1 MNVTSDA
8 FDEKSGDLRQISGED
23 QKGRKPHQCGR
34 LPFLIRRDGVWLY
47 RGSPIRRKPM
57 VCLFASALSRAA
69 DGAYWLRTPV
79 EEGTIEVEDVPFV
92 AVQLEWCGV
101 GREQR
106 LCFRTNIDQVI
117 TAGPDHP
124 ILARWNVPLDACDSA
139 PPPYITVRQ
148 AEGEL
153 PLQARIS
160 RPVWYELAA
169 LAEPGC
175 CEGQACLGVWSAGE
189 FFPLALAPRGCR
201 EGNDEDDDC

>member
-1 MNVTSDA
+1 M
-8 FDEKSGDLRQISGED
+8 
-23 QKGRKPHQCGR
+23 
-34 LPFLIRRDGVWLY
+34 IRRDGVWLY
-47 RGSPIRRKPM
+47 KGSPIRRKPM

-92 AVQLEWCGV
+92 AIELEWKGA
-101 GREQR
+101 GRQQI
-106 LCFRTNIDQVI
+106 LCFRTNVDQVI

-124 ILARWNVPLDACDSA
+124 ITAQWDVPLDACDSA
-139 PPPYITVRQ
+139 PPPYLMVRQ
-148 AEGEL
+148 GPEEL

-175 CEGQACLGVWSAGE
+175 CEGRACLGVWSSGQ

-201 EGNDEDDDC
+201 EVDDDC